1 MMRAVVTVIGMDT
14 RGIIAGIS
22 DCLNKRDINIL
33 DISQQVMDDIF
44 SMVMLV
50 DLSKSTEELQ
60 VVRESLEAKGLE
72 LGVRTHIMHEDLFNS
87 MHRI

>member
-1 MMRAVVTVIGMDT
+1 MRAVVTVIGMDT
-14 RGIIAGIS
+14 KGIIAGIS
-22 DCLNKRDINIL
+22 DFLSKREINIL
-33 DISQQVMDDIF
+33 DISQQVMEDIF

-50 DLSKSTEELQ
+50 DLENSTEDLQ
-60 VVRESLEAKGLE
+60 VIREALNARGEE